1 MWRETEG
8 TDEMR
13 KNYSLMSQEQVTPVN
28 KDISDEQPCF
38 YNYLIPKQK
47 QLVWQKF

>member
-1 MWRETEG
+1 MWKETEG
-8 TDEMR
+8 TGEMR
-13 KNYSLMSQEQVTPVN
+13 KNYSPTTQKQVTPVN

-47 QLVWQKF
+47 QLVR